1 MTRRVLASF
10 LLVLIA
16 MIAFV
21 EIPLGIELARH
32 EREDFTLTTIASAR
46 SLAAAAEERL
56 GDADEQ
62 ASATGLHLDVDPG
75 DAVAVANRH
84 ARVIAQFGAA
94 LPAQVAQRAIKGQA
108 VSVEDRTLATA
119 RIGES
124 GATDGTILLARSS
137 EPLDRRLGALVAAL
151 IAAAVGALALGTIVA
166 VTLARWVGRPVN
178 GLRRIATEIGA
189 GRLDLRAA
197 MVGPPEV
204 RELAADVNLMAERIG
219 VLLDNQRAMISDVSH
234 QLRTPLAAL
243 RLRLENL
250 AAESPDDV
258 RDDLTASLDEIN
270 RLNRLADGLLSVARA
285 EQDPPAPEPIDVAE
299 VIGERIA
306 LWRDLAAERDVE
318 LVDAST
324 ALTVLAGPGQLEQVL
339 DNLIANAID
348 AVPQHTSVEIRASR
362 DNDDIAIRVVDH
374 GPGLTA
380 DERDRA
386 FERFSGL
393 GDQRPGSTGL
403 GLAIVGSLMK
413 SNHGHAQLTETPG
426 GGLTVNLTL
435 PAKPDR

>member
-21 EIPLGIELARH
+21 EIPLGVELARH
-32 EREDFTLTTIASAR
+32 EREDFQLTTQASAR

-56 GDADEQ
+56 GDAGEQ
-62 ASATGLHLDVDPG
+62 SSATGLHLDVDPG
-75 DAVAVANRH
+75 DAVAVANRRG
-84 ARVIAQFGAA
+84 AVIARFGAA
-94 LPAQVAQRAIKGQA
+94 LPAQTVRRALAGET

-119 RIGES
+119 RVGES
-124 GATDGTILLARSS
+124 GATDGTVLLARSS
-137 EPLDRRLGALVAAL
+137 EPLDHRLGALTAAL
-151 IAAAVGALALGTIVA
+151 AAAAIGALALGTIVA
-166 VTLARWVGRPVN
+166 ITLARWVGRPVN
-178 GLRRIATEIGA
+178 GLRRVATEIGA

-197 MVGPPEV
+197 ETGPPEV

-219 VLLDNQRAMISDVSH
+219 DLLDNQRAMISDVSH

-250 AAESPDDV
+250 AAESDEVV
-258 RDDLTASLDEIN
+258 RADLTASLEEIN
-270 RLNRLADGLLSVARA
+270 RLNRLADGLLAVARA
-285 EQDPPAPEPIDVAE
+285 EHETHAPQPIPVAD

-306 LWRDLAAERDVE
+306 LWRDLAADREVE

-324 ALTVLAGPGQLEQVL
+324 QLTALAGPGQLEQIL

-348 AVPQHTSVEIRASR
+348 AVPPNTAVGIRTERRADEIV
-362 DNDDIAIRVVDH
+362 ILVVDH
-374 GPGLTA
+374 GPGLTTE
-380 DERDRA
+380 ERARA

-393 GDQRPGSTGL
+393 GDNRPRSAGL
-403 GLAIVGSLMK
+403 GLAIVGGLIK
-413 SNHGHAQLTETPG
+413 ANHGTAQLTETPG

-435 PAKPDR
+435 PARTDA